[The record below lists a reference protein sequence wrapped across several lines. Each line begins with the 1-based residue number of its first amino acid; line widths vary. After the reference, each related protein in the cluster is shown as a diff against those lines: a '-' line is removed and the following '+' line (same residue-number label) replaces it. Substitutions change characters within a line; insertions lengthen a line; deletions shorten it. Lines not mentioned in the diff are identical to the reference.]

1 MEKNKINNIDLNSY
15 EVDIEKLSPGMKQYI
30 KIKRKSKPDTIL
42 LYRMG
47 DFYETFFEDA
57 VLISRDL
64 DIVLTS
70 RDAGKIGKVPL
81 AGIPVKSIDIYM
93 AKLLEKGRKVA
104 VCEQLEKP
112 EDAKGIIK
120 RDIVKIIT
128 AGTLTEDNLLV
139 SNSNNY
145 LASIWEDEKTGLFG
159 FAYTD
164 ISTGEF
170 KCTQTNL
177 NQLMSELSRI
187 SPSEVLAVGIPQK
200 LKPFQVIPDEKIL
213 LPNCITQFYNITTV
227 PYEAYNIK
235 NIEDNL
241 ELLFKIKN
249 INALHIDTCKLGFI
263 AASAI
268 IYYLLRMQMHNL
280 PSFSTIIPYNLE
292 DYVIIDSNTRR
303 NLEILETM
311 REKKR
316 QGSFLWAIDKTST
329 NMGGRL
335 LKKWV
340 SQPLLDVESIK
351 ARQNAITEIISN
363 SNARTKLKK
372 LLSNTNDIERMG
384 MRLANNTVNP
394 RHFIGL
400 KNTLMLIEDY
410 KNILKDLKSP
420 ILNCIE
426 GFEELIDFANI
437 LEKTINDDP
446 PSVLKD
452 GNIIKPNVNAELD
465 YYRDKLNNSDKFIKE
480 YEEKLKNELGF
491 KFKIDYNRNAG
502 YFIEVTT
509 SLLKNVPPYF
519 IRRQTLKG
527 AERFITQELREHETA
542 VVQAS
547 VKAIDLEI
555 DIYNN
560 LKEYSKEFISSILD
574 LAQKIAVIDVIIS
587 LAIVAIENNYTK
599 PQIVRGYEFEVI
611 EGRHPVVEKMIPMGE
626 YIANDFNLNKYGEN
640 TRFMVLTGPNM
651 AGKSTYM
658 RQNALIAIMAQMGG
672 YVSAKYAKIGIFDK
686 IFTRVGASDD
696 LSIGQSTFMLEM
708 SETAY
713 ILNTATKK
721 SMILIDEIGR
731 GTSTYDGVAIAYAV
745 AWYISQKIKARTIFT
760 THYHEL
766 NVLANMYPEIK
777 NFKVLVAENDGEV
790 EFLRKVV
797 EGQASKSYG
806 IHVAKMAGLPGE
818 VISFANSIMTNMQ
831 KSYSNNLMQ
840 SKKILS
846 SKSKVDGQLKLNIN
860 N

>member
-1 MEKNKINNIDLNSY
+1 MEKNKINNLNSY

-30 KIKRKSKPDTIL
+30 NIRRKTKPDIIL

-57 VLISRDL
+57 ITISRDL

-70 RDAGKIGKVPL
+70 RDAGKIGRVPL
-81 AGIPVKSIDIYM
+81 AGIPVKSVDVYV
-93 AKLLEKGRKVA
+93 AKLLEKGRKIA

-120 RDIVKIIT
+120 RDIVKTIT
-128 AGTLTEDNLLV
+128 AGTLTDDNLLV

-170 KCTQTNL
+170 KCTQANL
-177 NQLMSELSRI
+177 NQLMAELSRI
-187 SPSEVLAVGIPQK
+187 SPAEILALGIPQK
-200 LKPFQVIPDEKIL
+200 LKPFQIVPDEKII
-213 LPNCITQFYNITTV
+213 LPNCITQFYNITTL
-227 PYEAYNIK
+227 PIEAYNVK

-241 ELLFKIKN
+241 ELLFKIKS
-249 INALHIDTCKLGFI
+249 INAFNIDTCKLGFI
-263 AASAI
+263 ASSAI
-268 IYYLLRMQMHNL
+268 IYYILKIQMHNL
-280 PSFSTIIPYNLE
+280 PTFSTIIQYNLN
-292 DYVIIDSNTRR
+292 DYVIIDSNTQR

-316 QGSFLWAIDKTST
+316 QGSLLWAIDRTST

-335 LKKWV
+335 IKKWL
-340 SQPLLDVESIK
+340 SQPLLDIK
-351 ARQNAITEIISN
+351 NIKIRQEAISEIISN
-363 SNARTKLKK
+363 NNARTKLKK
-372 LLSNTNDIERMG
+372 ILSNTNDIERIG
-384 MRLANNTVNP
+384 MRLANNTINP
-394 RHFIGL
+394 RDFVGL
-400 KNTLMLIEDY
+400 KNSLMLLEDY
-410 KNILKDLKSP
+410 KEILNVLKSP
-420 ILNCIE
+420 ILNCIKDYD
-426 GFEELIDFANI
+426 ELIDFAYI
-437 LEKTINDDP
+437 LDKTINDAP
-446 PSVLKD
+446 PNVIKD
-452 GNIIKPNVNAELD
+452 GNVIKINVNSELD
-465 YYRDKLNNSDKFIKE
+465 FFRNKLNNSDKFIKD
-480 YEEKLKNELGF
+480 YEEKLKNELGI
-491 KFKIDYNRNAG
+491 KLKVDYNRNAG

-509 SLLKNVPPYF
+509 SFLKKIPPYF
-519 IRRQTLKG
+519 IRKQTLKG
-527 AERFITQELREHETA
+527 AERFITQELKEHEIA
-542 VVQAS
+542 IVQAS
-547 VKAIDLEI
+547 VKAINLEI
-555 DIYNN
+555 EIYNN
-560 LKEYSKEFISSILD
+560 LKNYSKEFISKIFD
-574 LAQKIAVIDVIIS
+574 LAQKLSVIDVIVS

-599 PQIVRGYEFEVI
+599 PQIVDGYEFEVI
-611 EGRHPVVEKMIPMGE
+611 EGRHPVIEKMIPMGE
-626 YIANDFNLNKYGEN
+626 YIANDFNLYKYGKN

-651 AGKSTYM
+651 SGKSTYM

-696 LSIGQSTFMLEM
+696 LSVGQSTFMLEM
-708 SETAY
+708 TETAY
-713 ILNTATKK
+713 ILNTASDK

-745 AWYISQKIKARTIFT
+745 AWYISQNIKARTIFT

-766 NVLANMYPEIK
+766 NVLANLYPEIK

-806 IHVAKMAGLPGE
+806 IHVAKMAGLPNE
-818 VISFANSIMTNMQ
+818 VIKFANNVMINMQ
-831 KSYSNNLMQ
+831 KSYSSNLTA

-846 SKSKVDGQLKLNIN
+846 QKSQISGQLKFNIN
-860 N
+860 D

>member
-1 MEKNKINNIDLNSY
+1 MEKNKINNLNSY

-30 KIKRKSKPDTIL
+30 NIRRKTKPDIIL

-57 VLISRDL
+57 ITISRDL

-70 RDAGKIGKVPL
+70 RDAGQIGKVPL
-81 AGIPVKSIDIYM
+81 AGIPVKSVDVYV
-93 AKLLEKGRKVA
+93 AKLLEKGRKIA

-120 RDIVKIIT
+120 RDIVKTIT
-128 AGTLTEDNLLV
+128 AGTLTDDNLLV

-170 KCTQTNL
+170 KCTQANL
-177 NQLMSELSRI
+177 NQLMAELSRI
-187 SPSEVLAVGIPQK
+187 SPAEILALGIPQK
-200 LKPFQVIPDEKIL
+200 LKPFQIVPDEKII
-213 LPNCITQFYNITTV
+213 LPNCITQFYNITTL
-227 PYEAYNIK
+227 PIEAYNVK

-241 ELLFKIKN
+241 ELLFKIKS
-249 INALHIDTCKLGFI
+249 INAFNIDTCKLGFI
-263 AASAI
+263 ASSAI
-268 IYYLLRMQMHNL
+268 IYYILKIQMHNL
-280 PSFSTIIPYNLE
+280 PTFSTIIQYNLN
-292 DYVIIDSNTRR
+292 DYVIIDSNTQR

-316 QGSFLWAIDKTST
+316 QGSLLWAIDRTST

-335 LKKWV
+335 IKKWL
-340 SQPLLDVESIK
+340 SQPLLDIK
-351 ARQNAITEIISN
+351 NIKIRQEAISEIISN
-363 SNARTKLKK
+363 NNARTKLKK
-372 LLSNTNDIERMG
+372 ILSNTNDIERIG
-384 MRLANNTVNP
+384 MRLANNTINP
-394 RHFIGL
+394 RDFVGL
-400 KNTLMLIEDY
+400 KNSLMLLEDY
-410 KNILKDLKSP
+410 KEILNVLKSP
-420 ILNCIE
+420 ILNCIKDYD
-426 GFEELIDFANI
+426 ELIDFAYI
-437 LEKTINDDP
+437 LDKTINDNP
-446 PSVLKD
+446 PNVIKD
-452 GNIIKPNVNAELD
+452 GNVIKTNVNSELD
-465 YYRDKLNNSDKFIKE
+465 FFRNKLNNSDKFIKD
-480 YEEKLKNELGF
+480 YEEKLKNELGI
-491 KFKIDYNRNAG
+491 KLKVDYNRNAG

-509 SLLKNVPPYF
+509 SFLKKIPPYF
-519 IRRQTLKG
+519 IRKQTLKG
-527 AERFITQELREHETA
+527 AERFITQELKEHEIA
-542 VVQAS
+542 IVQAS
-547 VKAIDLEI
+547 VKAINLEI
-555 DIYNN
+555 EIYNN
-560 LKEYSKEFISSILD
+560 LKNYSKEFISKIFD
-574 LAQKIAVIDVIIS
+574 LAQKLSVIDVIVS

-599 PQIVRGYEFEVI
+599 PQIVDGYEFEVI
-611 EGRHPVVEKMIPMGE
+611 EGRHPVIEKMIPMGE
-626 YIANDFNLNKYGEN
+626 YIANDFNLYKYGKN

-651 AGKSTYM
+651 SGKSTYM

-696 LSIGQSTFMLEM
+696 LSVGQSTFMLEM
-708 SETAY
+708 TETAY
-713 ILNTATKK
+713 ILNTASDK

-745 AWYISQKIKARTIFT
+745 AWYISQNIKARTIFT

-766 NVLANMYPEIK
+766 NVLANLYPEIK

-806 IHVAKMAGLPGE
+806 IHVAKMAGLPNE
-818 VISFANSIMTNMQ
+818 VIKFANNVMINMQ
-831 KSYSNNLMQ
+831 KSYSSNLTA

-846 SKSKVDGQLKLNIN
+846 QKSQISGQLKFNIN
-860 N
+860 D

>member
-1 MEKNKINNIDLNSY
+1 MEKNKINNLNSY

-30 KIKRKSKPDTIL
+30 NIRRKAKPDTIL

-57 VLISRDL
+57 ITISRDL

-81 AGIPVKSIDIYM
+81 AGIPVKSVDVYV

-104 VCEQLEKP
+104 ICEQLEKP

-120 RDIVKIIT
+120 RDIVKTIT
-128 AGTLTEDNLLV
+128 AGTLTDDNLLV

-145 LASIWEDEKTGLFG
+145 LASIWEDEKTGMFG

-170 KCTQTNL
+170 KCTQANL
-177 NQLMSELSRI
+177 NQLMAELSRI
-187 SPSEVLAVGIPQK
+187 SPSEILALGIPQK
-200 LKPFQVIPDEKIL
+200 LKPFQIVPDEKVL
-213 LPNCITQFYNITTV
+213 LPNCITQFYNITTL
-227 PYEAYNIK
+227 PIEAYNIK

-241 ELLFKIKN
+241 ELLFKIKSIAAFN
-249 INALHIDTCKLGFI
+249 IDTCKLGFI
-263 AASAI
+263 ASSAI
-268 IYYLLRMQMHNL
+268 IYYILKMQMHNL
-280 PSFSTIIPYNLE
+280 PTFATIVPYNLN
-292 DYVIIDSNTRR
+292 DYVIIDSNTRH

-316 QGSFLWAIDKTST
+316 QGSLLWAIDRTST

-335 LKKWV
+335 LKKWI
-340 SQPLLDVESIK
+340 SQPLLDVENIK
-351 ARQNAITEIISN
+351 IRQEAISEIISN
-363 SNARTKLKK
+363 NNARTKLKK

-394 RHFIGL
+394 RHFVGL
-400 KNTLMLIEDY
+400 KNSLMLIEDY
-410 KNILKDLKSP
+410 KEILKDLKSP
-420 ILNCIE
+420 ILNCIKDYND
-426 GFEELIDFANI
+426 LIDFAYI
-437 LEKTINDDP
+437 LDKTINDDP

-452 GNIIKPNVNAELD
+452 GNVIKQNVNAELD
-465 YYRDKLNNSDKFIKE
+465 FFRDKLNNSDKFIKD
-480 YEEKLKNELGF
+480 YEEKLKNELGI
-491 KFKIDYNRNAG
+491 KLKVDYNRNAG
-502 YFIEVTT
+502 YYVEVTT
-509 SLLKNVPPYF
+509 SFLNKIPPYF

-547 VKAIDLEI
+547 VRAIDLEI
-555 DIYNN
+555 EIYNN
-560 LKEYSKEFISSILD
+560 LKEYSKEFISTILD
-574 LAQKIAVIDVIIS
+574 LAQKISVIDVIVS

-599 PQIVRGYEFEVI
+599 PQVVNGYEFEVI
-611 EGRHPVVEKMIPMGE
+611 DGRHPVVEKMIPMGE
-626 YIANDFNLNKYGEN
+626 YIANDFNLYKYGED

-696 LSIGQSTFMLEM
+696 LSVGQSTFMLEM
-708 SETAY
+708 TETAY
-713 ILNTATKK
+713 ILNAASEK

-745 AWYISQKIKARTIFT
+745 AWYISQNIKARTIFT

-766 NVLANMYPEIK
+766 NVLANLYPEIK

-806 IHVAKMAGLPGE
+806 IHVAKMAGLPNE
-818 VISFANSIMTNMQ
+818 VIEFANNVMTNMQ
-831 KSYSNNLMQ
+831 KSYSSNLTA

-846 SKSKVDGQLKLNIN
+846 QKSQTNGQLKLNISD
-860 N
+860 

>member
-1 MEKNKINNIDLNSY
+1 MEKNKINNLNSY
-15 EVDIEKLSPGMKQYI
+15 EVDIDKLSPGMKQYI
-30 KIKRKSKPDTIL
+30 NIRRKAKPDTIL

-57 VLISRDL
+57 ITISRDL

-70 RDAGKIGKVPL
+70 RDGGKIGKVPL
-81 AGIPVKSIDIYM
+81 AGIPVKSVDFYV

-104 VCEQLEKP
+104 ICEQLEKP
-112 EDAKGIIK
+112 EEAKGIIK
-120 RDIVKIIT
+120 RDIVKTIT
-128 AGTLTEDNLLV
+128 AGTLTDDNLLV

-170 KCTQTNL
+170 KCTQANL
-177 NQLMSELSRI
+177 NQLMAELSRI
-187 SPSEVLAVGIPQK
+187 APSEILALGIPQK
-200 LKPFQVIPDEKIL
+200 LKPFQIVPDEKVT
-213 LPNCITQFYNITTV
+213 LPNCITQFYNITTL
-227 PYEAYNIK
+227 PIDAYNIK

-241 ELLFKIKN
+241 ELLFKIKS
-249 INALHIDTCKLGFI
+249 INAFNIDTCKLGFI
-263 AASAI
+263 ASSAI
-268 IYYLLRMQMHNL
+268 IYYILKMQMHNL
-280 PSFSTIIPYNLE
+280 PTFSTIIPYNLN

-316 QGSFLWAIDKTST
+316 QGSLLWAIDRTST
-329 NMGGRL
+329 SMGGRL
-335 LKKWV
+335 LKKWI
-340 SQPLLDVESIK
+340 SQPLLDIEKIK
-351 ARQNAITEIISN
+351 IRQEAISEILLN
-363 SNARTKLKK
+363 NNTRTKLKK
-372 LLSNTNDIERMG
+372 ILSNTNDIERMG

-394 RHFIGL
+394 RHFVGL
-400 KNTLMLIEDY
+400 KNSLMLIEDY
-410 KNILKDLKSP
+410 KEILKDLNSP
-420 ILNCIE
+420 ILNCINDYD
-426 GFEELIDFANI
+426 ELIDFAYI
-437 LEKTINDDP
+437 LDKTINDDP

-452 GNIIKPNVNAELD
+452 GNVIKPNVNAELD
-465 YYRDKLNNSDKFIKE
+465 FFRDKLNNSDKFIKD
-480 YEEKLKNELGF
+480 YEEKLKNELGI
-491 KFKIDYNRNAG
+491 KLKVDYNRNAG
-502 YFIEVTT
+502 YYIEVTT
-509 SLLKNVPPYF
+509 SFLNKIPPYF

-542 VVQAS
+542 VLQAS
-547 VKAIDLEI
+547 MRAIDLEI
-555 DIYNN
+555 EIYNN
-560 LKEYSKEFISSILD
+560 LKEYSKEFISKILD
-574 LAQKIAVIDVIIS
+574 LAQKISVIDVIVS

-599 PQIVRGYEFEVI
+599 PQIVDGYEFEVV

-626 YIANDFNLNKYGEN
+626 YIANDFNLYKYGKD

-708 SETAY
+708 TETAY
-713 ILNTATKK
+713 ILNAATQR

-745 AWYISQKIKARTIFT
+745 AWYISQNIKARTIFT

-766 NVLANMYPEIK
+766 NVLANLYPEIK

-806 IHVAKMAGLPGE
+806 IHVAKMAGLPKD
-818 VISFANSIMTNMQ
+818 VIQFANNVMTNMQ
-831 KSYSNNLMQ
+831 KSYSSNLQ
-840 SKKILS
+840 TSKKILS
-846 SKSKVDGQLKLNIN
+846 QKSQTNGQLKFNISD
-860 N
+860 

>member
-1 MEKNKINNIDLNSY
+1 MEKNKINNLNSY

-30 KIKRKSKPDTIL
+30 NIRRKAKPDTIL

-57 VLISRDL
+57 ITISRDL

-81 AGIPVKSIDIYM
+81 AGIPVKSVDVYV

-104 VCEQLEKP
+104 ICEQLEKP

-120 RDIVKIIT
+120 RDIVKTIT
-128 AGTLTEDNLLV
+128 AGTLTDDNLLV

-170 KCTQTNL
+170 KCTQANL

-187 SPSEVLAVGIPQK
+187 SPSEILALGIPQK
-200 LKPFQVIPDEKIL
+200 LKPFQIVPDEKVL
-213 LPNCITQFYNITTV
+213 LPNCITQFYNITTL
-227 PYEAYNIK
+227 PIEAYNIK

-249 INALHIDTCKLGFI
+249 INAFNIDTCKLGFI
-263 AASAI
+263 ASSAI
-268 IYYLLRMQMHNL
+268 IYYILKMQMHNL
-280 PSFSTIIPYNLE
+280 PTFSTIVPYNLN

-316 QGSFLWAIDKTST
+316 QGSLLWAIDRTST
-329 NMGGRL
+329 SMGGRL
-335 LKKWV
+335 LKKWI
-340 SQPLLDVESIK
+340 SQPLLDIENIK
-351 ARQNAITEIISN
+351 IRQEAISEIISN
-363 SNARTKLKK
+363 NIARTKLKK
-372 LLSNTNDIERMG
+372 LLSSTNDIERMG

-400 KNTLMLIEDY
+400 KNSLMLIEDY
-410 KNILKDLKSP
+410 KEILKDLKSP
-420 ILNCIE
+420 ILNCIKDYD
-426 GFEELIDFANI
+426 ELIDFAYI
-437 LEKTINDDP
+437 LDKTIKDDP

-452 GNIIKPNVNAELD
+452 GNVIKQNVNAELD
-465 YYRDKLNNSDKFIKE
+465 FFRDKLNNSDKFIKD
-480 YEEKLKNELGF
+480 YEEKLKNELGI
-491 KFKIDYNRNAG
+491 KLKVDYNRNAG
-502 YFIEVTT
+502 YYVEVTT
-509 SLLKNVPPYF
+509 SFLNKIPPYF

-547 VKAIDLEI
+547 VRAIDLEI
-555 DIYNN
+555 EIYNN
-560 LKEYSKEFISSILD
+560 LKEYSKEFIATILD
-574 LAQKIAVIDVIIS
+574 LAQKISVIDVIVS

-599 PQIVRGYEFEVI
+599 PQIVNGYEFEVI

-626 YIANDFNLNKYGEN
+626 YIANDFNLYKYGEN

-658 RQNALIAIMAQMGG
+658 RQNALIAIMAQIGG

-696 LSIGQSTFMLEM
+696 LSVGQSTFMLEM
-708 SETAY
+708 TETAY
-713 ILNTATKK
+713 ILNAASEK

-745 AWYISQKIKARTIFT
+745 AWYISQNIKARTIFT

-766 NVLANMYPEIK
+766 NVLANLYPEIK

-806 IHVAKMAGLPGE
+806 IHVAKMAGLPNE
-818 VISFANSIMTNMQ
+818 VINFANNVMTNMQ
-831 KSYSNNLMQ
+831 KSYSSNLTAN
-840 SKKILS
+840 KKILS
-846 SKSKVDGQLKLNIN
+846 QKAQTNGQLKFNISD
-860 N
+860 

>member
-1 MEKNKINNIDLNSY
+1 MEKNKINNLNSY

-30 KIKRKSKPDTIL
+30 NIRRKTKPDIIL

-57 VLISRDL
+57 ITISRDL

-70 RDAGKIGKVPL
+70 RDAGQIGKVPL
-81 AGIPVKSIDIYM
+81 AGIPVKSVDVYV
-93 AKLLEKGRKVA
+93 AKLLEKGRKIA

-120 RDIVKIIT
+120 RDIVKTIT
-128 AGTLTEDNLLV
+128 AGTLTDDNLLV

-170 KCTQTNL
+170 KCTQANL
-177 NQLMSELSRI
+177 NQLMAELSRI
-187 SPSEVLAVGIPQK
+187 SPAEILALGIPQK
-200 LKPFQVIPDEKIL
+200 LKPFQIVPDEKII
-213 LPNCITQFYNITTV
+213 LPNCITQFYNITTL
-227 PYEAYNIK
+227 PIEAYNVK

-241 ELLFKIKN
+241 ELLFKIKS
-249 INALHIDTCKLGFI
+249 INAFNIDTCKLGFI
-263 AASAI
+263 ASSAI
-268 IYYLLRMQMHNL
+268 IYYILKIQMHNL
-280 PSFSTIIPYNLE
+280 PTFSTIIQYNLN
-292 DYVIIDSNTRR
+292 DYVIIDSNTQR

-316 QGSFLWAIDKTST
+316 QGSLLWAIDRTST

-335 LKKWV
+335 IKKWL
-340 SQPLLDVESIK
+340 SQPLLDIK
-351 ARQNAITEIISN
+351 NIKIRQEAISEIISN
-363 SNARTKLKK
+363 NNARTKLKK
-372 LLSNTNDIERMG
+372 ILSNTNDIERIG
-384 MRLANNTVNP
+384 MRLANNTINP
-394 RHFIGL
+394 RDFVGL
-400 KNTLMLIEDY
+400 KNSLMLLEDY
-410 KNILKDLKSP
+410 KEILNVLKSP
-420 ILNCIE
+420 ILNCIKDYD
-426 GFEELIDFANI
+426 ELIDFAYI
-437 LEKTINDDP
+437 LDKTINDDP
-446 PSVLKD
+446 PNVIKD
-452 GNIIKPNVNAELD
+452 GNVIKTNVNSELD
-465 YYRDKLNNSDKFIKE
+465 FFCNKLNNSDKFIKD
-480 YEEKLKNELGF
+480 YEEKLKNELGI
-491 KFKIDYNRNAG
+491 KLKVDYNRNAG

-509 SLLKNVPPYF
+509 SFLKKIPPYF
-519 IRRQTLKG
+519 IRKQTLKG
-527 AERFITQELREHETA
+527 AERFITQELKEHEIA
-542 VVQAS
+542 IVQAS
-547 VKAIDLEI
+547 VKAINLEI
-555 DIYNN
+555 EIYNN
-560 LKEYSKEFISSILD
+560 LKNYSKEFISKIFD
-574 LAQKIAVIDVIIS
+574 LAQKLSVIDVIVS

-599 PQIVRGYEFEVI
+599 PQIVDGYEFEVI
-611 EGRHPVVEKMIPMGE
+611 EGRHPVIEKMIPMGE
-626 YIANDFNLNKYGEN
+626 YIANDFNLYKYGKN

-651 AGKSTYM
+651 SGKSTYM

-696 LSIGQSTFMLEM
+696 LSVGQSTFMLEM
-708 SETAY
+708 TETAY
-713 ILNTATKK
+713 ILNTASDK

-745 AWYISQKIKARTIFT
+745 AWYISQNIKARTIFT

-766 NVLANMYPEIK
+766 NVLANLYPEIK

-806 IHVAKMAGLPGE
+806 IHVAKMAGLPNE
-818 VISFANSIMTNMQ
+818 VIKFANNVMINMQ
-831 KSYSNNLMQ
+831 KSYSSNLTA

-846 SKSKVDGQLKLNIN
+846 QKSQISGQLKFNIN
-860 N
+860 D

>member
-1 MEKNKINNIDLNSY
+1 MEKNKINNLNSY
-15 EVDIEKLSPGMKQYI
+15 EVDIENLSPGMKQYI
-30 KIKRKSKPDTIL
+30 NIRRKAKPDTIL

-57 VLISRDL
+57 ITISRDL

-81 AGIPVKSIDIYM
+81 AGIPVKSVEVYV

-104 VCEQLEKP
+104 ICEQLEKP
-112 EDAKGIIK
+112 EEAKGIIK
-120 RDIVKIIT
+120 RDIVKTIT
-128 AGTLTEDNLLV
+128 AGTLTDDNLLV

-177 NQLMSELSRI
+177 NQLTAELSRI
-187 SPSEVLAVGIPQK
+187 SPSEILALGIPQK
-200 LKPFQVIPDEKIL
+200 LKPFQVVPEEKIN
-213 LPNCITQFYNITTV
+213 LPNCITQFYNITSV
-227 PYEAYNIK
+227 PIEAYNIK

-249 INALHIDTCKLGFI
+249 INTFDIENCKLGFI
-263 AASAI
+263 ASSAI
-268 IYYLLRMQMHNL
+268 IYYILKMQMHNL
-280 PSFSTIIPYNLE
+280 PTFSTIVPYNLE
-292 DYVIIDSNTRR
+292 DYVIIDANTRR

-316 QGSFLWAIDKTST
+316 QGSLLWAIDKTST

-335 LKKWV
+335 FKKWI
-340 SQPLLDVESIK
+340 SQPLIDVENIK
-351 ARQNAITEIISN
+351 TRQNAVSEIISN
-363 SNARTKLKK
+363 SKARTKLAK

-394 RHFIGL
+394 RHFVGL
-400 KNTLMLIEDY
+400 KNSLMLIEDY
-410 KNILKDLKSP
+410 QDVLKDLKSP
-420 ILNCIE
+420 LLNSFDGYE
-426 GFEELIDFANI
+426 DLIDFAHI
-437 LEKTINDDP
+437 LERTINDDP

-452 GNIIKPNVNAELD
+452 GNVIKPNVNAELD
-465 YYRDKLNNSDKFIKE
+465 FFRDKLNNSDEFINN
-480 YEEKLKNELGF
+480 YEEKLKNELGI
-491 KFKIDYNRNAG
+491 KLKVDYNRNAG

-509 SLLKNVPPYF
+509 SFLNNIPPYF

-547 VKAIDLEI
+547 VRAIDLEI
-555 DIYNN
+555 EIFNN
-560 LKEYSKEFISSILD
+560 LKEYSKEFISKILD
-574 LAQKIAVIDVIIS
+574 LAQKISVIDVIVS
-587 LAIVAIENNYTK
+587 LANVAIENNYSK
-599 PQIVRGYEFEVI
+599 PEIINGYEFEVV
-611 EGRHPVVEKMIPMGE
+611 EGRHPVIEKMIPMGE
-626 YIANDFNLNKYGEN
+626 YISNDFNLYKYGEN

-651 AGKSTYM
+651 SGKSTYM

-672 YVSAKYAKIGIFDK
+672 YVSAKYAKVGIFDK

-696 LSIGQSTFMLEM
+696 LSVGQSTFMLEM
-708 SETAY
+708 TETAY
-713 ILNTATKK
+713 ILNAATQK

-745 AWYISQKIKARTIFT
+745 AWYISQNIKARTIFT

-766 NVLANMYPEIK
+766 NVLANLYPEIK

-806 IHVAKMAGLPGE
+806 IHVAKMAGLPDE
-818 VISFANSIMTNMQ
+818 VIKFANSVMTNMQ
-831 KSYSNNLMQ
+831 KSYSSNLQ
-840 SKKILS
+840 TSKKILS
-846 SKSKVDGQLKLNIN
+846 QKTSNGQLKLNM
-860 N
+860 

>member
-1 MEKNKINNIDLNSY
+1 MEKNKINNLNSY

-30 KIKRKSKPDTIL
+30 NIRRKTKPDIIL

-57 VLISRDL
+57 ITISRDL

-70 RDAGKIGKVPL
+70 RDAGKIGRVPL
-81 AGIPVKSIDIYM
+81 AGIPVKSVDVYV
-93 AKLLEKGRKVA
+93 AKLLEKGRKIA

-120 RDIVKIIT
+120 RDIVKTIT
-128 AGTLTEDNLLV
+128 AGTLTDDNLLV

-170 KCTQTNL
+170 KCTQANL
-177 NQLMSELSRI
+177 NQLMAELSRI
-187 SPSEVLAVGIPQK
+187 SPAEILALGIPQK
-200 LKPFQVIPDEKIL
+200 LKPFQIVPDEKII
-213 LPNCITQFYNITTV
+213 LPNCITQFYNITTL
-227 PYEAYNIK
+227 PIEAYNVK

-241 ELLFKIKN
+241 ELLFKIKS
-249 INALHIDTCKLGFI
+249 INAFNIDTCKLGFI
-263 AASAI
+263 ASSAI
-268 IYYLLRMQMHNL
+268 IYYILKIQMHNL
-280 PSFSTIIPYNLE
+280 PTFSTIIQYNLN
-292 DYVIIDSNTRR
+292 DYVIIDSNTQR

-316 QGSFLWAIDKTST
+316 QGSLLWAIDRTST

-335 LKKWV
+335 IKKWL
-340 SQPLLDVESIK
+340 SQPLLDIK
-351 ARQNAITEIISN
+351 NIKIRQEAISEIISN
-363 SNARTKLKK
+363 NNARTKLKK
-372 LLSNTNDIERMG
+372 ILSNTNDIERIG
-384 MRLANNTVNP
+384 MRLANNTINP
-394 RHFIGL
+394 RDFVGL
-400 KNTLMLIEDY
+400 KNSLMLLEDY
-410 KNILKDLKSP
+410 KEILNVLKSP
-420 ILNCIE
+420 ILNCIKDYD
-426 GFEELIDFANI
+426 ELIDFAYI
-437 LEKTINDDP
+437 LDKTINDDP
-446 PSVLKD
+446 PNVIKD
-452 GNIIKPNVNAELD
+452 GNVIKINVNSELD
-465 YYRDKLNNSDKFIKE
+465 FFRNKLNNSDKFIKD
-480 YEEKLKNELGF
+480 YEEKLKNELGI
-491 KFKIDYNRNAG
+491 KLKVDYNRNAG

-509 SLLKNVPPYF
+509 SFLKKIPPYF
-519 IRRQTLKG
+519 IRKQTLKG
-527 AERFITQELREHETA
+527 AERFITQELKEHEIA
-542 VVQAS
+542 IVQAS
-547 VKAIDLEI
+547 VKAINLEI
-555 DIYNN
+555 EIYNN
-560 LKEYSKEFISSILD
+560 LKNYSKEFISKIFD
-574 LAQKIAVIDVIIS
+574 LAQKLSVIDVIVS

-599 PQIVRGYEFEVI
+599 PQIVDGYEFEVI
-611 EGRHPVVEKMIPMGE
+611 EGRHPVIEKMIPMGE
-626 YIANDFNLNKYGEN
+626 YIANDFNLYKYGKN

-651 AGKSTYM
+651 SGKSTYM

-696 LSIGQSTFMLEM
+696 LSVGQSTFMLEM
-708 SETAY
+708 TETAY
-713 ILNTATKK
+713 ILNTASDK

-745 AWYISQKIKARTIFT
+745 AWYISQNIKARTIFT

-766 NVLANMYPEIK
+766 NVLANLYPEIK

-806 IHVAKMAGLPGE
+806 IHVAKMAGLPNE
-818 VISFANSIMTNMQ
+818 VIKFANNVMINMQ
-831 KSYSNNLMQ
+831 KSYSSNLTA

-846 SKSKVDGQLKLNIN
+846 QKSQISGQLKFNIN
-860 N
+860 D

>member
-1 MEKNKINNIDLNSY
+1 MEKNKINNLNSY

-30 KIKRKSKPDTIL
+30 NIRRKTKPDIIL

-57 VLISRDL
+57 ITISRDL

-70 RDAGKIGKVPL
+70 RDAGQIGKVPL
-81 AGIPVKSIDIYM
+81 AGIPVKSVDVYV
-93 AKLLEKGRKVA
+93 AKLLEKGRKIA

-120 RDIVKIIT
+120 RDIVKTIT
-128 AGTLTEDNLLV
+128 AGTLTDDNLLV

-170 KCTQTNL
+170 KCTQANL
-177 NQLMSELSRI
+177 NQLMAELSRI
-187 SPSEVLAVGIPQK
+187 SPAEILALGIPQK
-200 LKPFQVIPDEKIL
+200 LKPFQIVPDEKII
-213 LPNCITQFYNITTV
+213 LPNCITQFYNITTL
-227 PYEAYNIK
+227 PIEAYNVK

-241 ELLFKIKN
+241 ELLFKIKS
-249 INALHIDTCKLGFI
+249 INAFNIDTCKLGFI
-263 AASAI
+263 ASSAI
-268 IYYLLRMQMHNL
+268 IYYILKIQMHNL
-280 PSFSTIIPYNLE
+280 PTFSTIIQYNLN
-292 DYVIIDSNTRR
+292 DYVIIDSNTQR

-316 QGSFLWAIDKTST
+316 QGSLLWAIDRTST

-335 LKKWV
+335 IKKWL
-340 SQPLLDVESIK
+340 SQPLLDIK
-351 ARQNAITEIISN
+351 NIKIRQEAISEIISN
-363 SNARTKLKK
+363 NNARTKLKK
-372 LLSNTNDIERMG
+372 ILSNTNDIERIG
-384 MRLANNTVNP
+384 MRLANNTINP
-394 RHFIGL
+394 RDFVGL
-400 KNTLMLIEDY
+400 KNSLMLLEDY
-410 KNILKDLKSP
+410 KEILNVLKSP
-420 ILNCIE
+420 ILNCIKDYD
-426 GFEELIDFANI
+426 ELIDFAYI
-437 LEKTINDDP
+437 LDKTINDDP
-446 PSVLKD
+446 PNVIKD
-452 GNIIKPNVNAELD
+452 GNVIKTNVNSELD
-465 YYRDKLNNSDKFIKE
+465 FFRNKLNNSDKFIKD
-480 YEEKLKNELGF
+480 YEEKLKNELGI
-491 KFKIDYNRNAG
+491 KLKVDYNRNAG

-509 SLLKNVPPYF
+509 SFLKKIPPYF
-519 IRRQTLKG
+519 IRKQTLKG
-527 AERFITQELREHETA
+527 AERFITQELKEHEIA
-542 VVQAS
+542 IVQAS
-547 VKAIDLEI
+547 VKAINLEI
-555 DIYNN
+555 EIYNN
-560 LKEYSKEFISSILD
+560 LKNYSKEFISKIFD
-574 LAQKIAVIDVIIS
+574 LAQKLSVIDVIVS

-599 PQIVRGYEFEVI
+599 PQIVDGYEFEVI
-611 EGRHPVVEKMIPMGE
+611 EGRHPVIEKMIPMGE
-626 YIANDFNLNKYGEN
+626 YIANDFNLYKYGKN

-651 AGKSTYM
+651 SGKSTYM

-696 LSIGQSTFMLEM
+696 LSVGQSTFMLEM
-708 SETAY
+708 TETAY
-713 ILNTATKK
+713 ILNTASDK

-745 AWYISQKIKARTIFT
+745 AWYISQNIKARTIFT

-766 NVLANMYPEIK
+766 NVLANLYPEIK

-806 IHVAKMAGLPGE
+806 IHVAKMAGLPNE
-818 VISFANSIMTNMQ
+818 VIKFANNVMINMQ
-831 KSYSNNLMQ
+831 KSYSSNLTA

-846 SKSKVDGQLKLNIN
+846 QKSQISGQLKFNIN
-860 N
+860 D